1 MNNFQTIVTTPSS
14 QLEPAL
20 AIAATR
26 AGALGCLDLEFA
38 ADSSAA
44 QQAASRLEQLARGPY
59 GVKASYRQ
67 ADLLAALSTE
77 TLPRLEL
84 ILLTAHGEVS
94 RDALERQVQAAHA
107 RGLQVLLQATDISL
121 AQLGESLGVDGVVA
135 KGHESGGFV
144 GEETTFVL
152 LQRCLTHLSLSV
164 YAHGGIGLHSAAACY
179 AAGAA
184 GVVLDAQLALAK
196 ESRLPEAVKSAVA
209 AMDGSETICLGA
221 ELGQAVRIYSR
232 PHTAA
237 ARELSAVA
245 TRLDAEAHADR
256 QQAWLDEV
264 QRCIGWGALDQHVW
278 PLGQDAV
285 FAGAL
290 ADRYVTVGGIL
301 QAYRASI
308 ANHIEAAALGQPLD
322 AGSPLARSHGTRY
335 PIVQGPMTRVSDTA
349 RFALDVAEAGGLP
362 FLALALMRKEQA
374 MPVLEETKRLLG
386 DRPWGVG
393 ILGFVPAA
401 IRAQQ
406 LEAIR
411 AVGPDFAIIAGG
423 RPDQAQTLEQQGI
436 ATYLHVPSPALLR
449 LFLENGARRFIFEGR
464 ECGGHVGP
472 RSSFVLW
479 DAMIDALL
487 AHFDGAGADPTGYHI
502 LFAGGVH
509 DSLSA
514 LMVASLAGPLAQRG
528 VRLGV
533 LMGTAYLFT
542 HEAVTSGAIT
552 ARYQQEAVQSRQ
564 TVLVESGV
572 GHMTRCLPTPFVEA
586 FAQRKR
592 DLLQAGADGDRVRQE
607 LEDLNIGRLRMA
619 SKGIN
624 RNPDAATKPG
634 APAYIT
640 LDEQDQYQQGM
651 YMIGQVAGLREAV
664 CSVEELHREVSV
676 AGARRLASLAAVQQP
691 PALEAPLPPPARIAI
706 VGISTL
712 LPGAANLQ
720 TYWENIL
727 DKVDAISEIPLERF
741 DWRRYY
747 DPDKSARDKIYSRWG
762 GFIADVPLNPLD
774 YGMPPNSIP
783 SIEPMQLL
791 MLEAVRAALQDAGY
805 LNRPF
810 ARERT
815 SVTMAVGGGLGDLG
829 FNYGVRSYLP
839 HFLSAGS
846 QEVIDRLDDV
856 LPEWTEDS
864 FPGILLNVLAGR
876 IANRFDLNGPNL
888 VVDAACGSALAAL
901 DIAVKD
907 LQTQRTDVAIVGGA
921 DTVQSPFGF
930 LAFSKTQALSP
941 RGRCRPFDVEAD
953 GIAISEGLAVVVL
966 KRLEDAERD
975 GDRIYAVVQGIG
987 ASSDGRD
994 RSLTAP
1000 RPLGQLLALRRAYGQ
1015 ARFDPATL
1023 GLIEAHGTG
1032 TRVGDQVEA
1041 EALTTLFQET
1051 GLRGPTCAVGSVK
1064 SMIGHT
1070 KSTAGL
1076 AGMIKV
1082 ALGLY
1087 HKVLPPTLVD
1097 TPNPEISRNGSPIY
1111 VNSEARPWL
1120 RPDDRSARRAGVS
1133 AFGFGGTNFH
1143 AALEEYRDN
1152 YLPHAASRHNW
1163 PEEIIL
1169 LRAGDRDGLLAEID
1183 RLAQWLEAGNTPP
1196 LRHLAYTLYRRAPAI
1211 QSDTW
1216 LTLALVASSPLDLRQ
1231 MLAMA
1236 KEELLAGA
1244 ELILNPQGIYFA
1256 AEPLGRE
1263 GKVAFLF
1270 PGQGSQYPN
1279 MLADLVMQFPQLGE
1293 PFEHANRLAAGQLER
1308 PLSEYVY
1315 PVPAHDDATARQQR
1329 ADLTDTRVAQSALG
1343 AAGLAVSGF
1352 LAAVGL
1358 QPDFMAG
1365 HSYGELVALC
1375 RAGVF
1380 DQDALQRISL
1390 ARGRFMAEAT
1400 GPDSGA
1406 MAAVVA
1412 DQAAVEQAVQGLPD
1426 VAIANLNSPRQTVI
1440 SGPTAAVEQA
1450 LALFVQRGIQAKR
1463 IPVACAFHSPLVE
1476 PAQQRLAE
1484 VLETVEFSPPQTS
1497 VYSNTL
1503 GGPYPDDPAQIR
1515 AILSQQLARPVR
1527 FIEEIEALY
1536 AAGARIFVEAG
1547 PRSVLTG
1554 LVHSILGSLPHLAVA
1569 IDSGGRGLLDMQRAL
1584 AQIVAIGTELDLGA
1598 LFAGRDVCAIDLSK
1612 PYVDPARAAYGPTT
1626 WLVNGGR
1633 ARRWLDVQRGLAEPL
1648 VQPLDVSLAGAQPAV
1663 AAVAPPVE
1671 QPDLQPAPAQRTP
1684 LAQPAPVAR
1693 HSAPPAPLSDA
1704 LQAVDGDDATQVMMQ
1719 TQQLMARFL
1728 QMQTNVMSSYF
1739 SDAAAAGDAST
1750 GIAPADPVQ
1759 RPAAN
1764 RPPAE
1769 ALTAEPVVVLR
1780 PARPAIKPP
1789 AAGPAPILRFTLAA
1803 TDAPVIDAT
1812 AGLAPGRAVL
1822 ITADAYGVADSVA
1835 AMLREQG
1842 YDALIVHDHWPQPV
1856 NGVSGSSSNG
1866 HRNSNAW
1873 HYTATLVDR
1882 AAVNTLLESIRRDH
1896 GAIGSLLH
1904 LAALRPV
1911 KPFRELT
1918 LAGWQHVVE
1927 ADLVAFFNLLQGLQA
1942 DLLSAAAAGG
1952 ACLLA
1957 ATQLGGDFAAG
1968 ADSRRDFSPA
1978 QASIAGL
1985 LKTAAHELPAVRAK
1999 VLDFGALD
2007 DIGQAAA
2014 AVLAETGAADGLTEV
2029 GYRDGVRTMITLRQT
2044 PVDSHQVAIPALDDR
2059 SVLLVTGGARGITAS
2074 VVQELAER
2082 YRPTVV
2088 LVGRSPLPPEQE
2100 APETA
2105 GLLSARDLKAALLR
2119 SMSSA
2124 GEPAALAEVE
2134 AAYGRLLRER
2144 EMRGNLRRLQRSGA
2158 TVEYHALDVRD
2169 GDALA
2174 ALIDDVYRRLGRLD
2188 GVIHGAGVVEDRLI
2202 KDKTVDSLR
2211 RVVSTKLDSAFV
2223 LSRSLRPQSLKFL
2236 VFFSSVSGRFGNRG
2250 QGDYAAA
2257 NEVLN
2262 KLAALLDR
2270 DWPGRVV
2277 SINWGPWD
2285 AGMVSDE
2292 LRQQFAQRG
2301 VSLVPV
2307 DVGCQR
2313 LVEEINGG
2321 RPGEVE
2327 VLICG
2332 EDNQLMA
2339 RASRRSEA

>member
-1 MNNFQTIVTTPSS
+1 MSDKFQAIIITPVG
-14 QLEPAL
+14 LPEPST

-44 QQAASRLEQLARGPY
+44 HAAANRLEQFARGPY

-67 ADLLAALSTE
+67 ADLLASLSKE
-77 TLPRLEL
+77 TLPRLEFV
-84 ILLTAHGEVS
+84 LLSAHGEVDG
-94 RDALERQVQAAHA
+94 DALQRAVEAAHD
-107 RGLQVLLQATDISL
+107 RGLRVLLQATDISL
-121 AQLGESLGVDGVVA
+121 AQLCESLGVDGVVA
-135 KGHESGGFV
+135 KGHESGGLV

-152 LQRCLTHLSLSV
+152 LQRCLTHLSLPV
-164 YAHGGIGLHSAAACY
+164 FAHGGIGLHSAAACY

-221 ELGQAVRIYSR
+221 ELGQAVRVYSR
-232 PHTAA
+232 PHAAA
-237 ARELSAVA
+237 ARQLSEIA
-245 TRLDAEAHADR
+245 TRLDAEARGDR
-256 QQAWLDEV
+256 QQGWLDEV
-264 QRCIGWGALDQHVW
+264 ERRIGWGGLDQHAW
-278 PLGQDAV
+278 PLGQDAA

-301 QAYRASI
+301 QAYRDSI
-308 ANHIEAAALGQPLD
+308 ASHVEAAALGQPLD
-322 AGSPLARSHGTRY
+322 AGSPLAQSHGTRY

-349 RFALDVAEAGGLP
+349 RFAFDVAEAGGLP

-374 MPVLEETKRLLG
+374 MPLLEETKQLLG

-401 IRAQQ
+401 IRSQQ

-423 RPDQAQTLEQQGI
+423 RPDQAKTLEQQGI

-449 LFLENGARRFIFEGR
+449 LFLENGAKRFIFEGR

-487 AHFDGAGADPTGYHI
+487 AHFDGAGADPAEYHI

-514 LMVASLAGPLAQRG
+514 LMVASLAGPLVQRG

-572 GHMTRCLPTPFVEA
+572 GHMTRCLPTPFVAA

-624 RNPDAATKPG
+624 RNPDAATQAG
-634 APAYIT
+634 APSYVT

-651 YMIGQVAGLREAV
+651 YMIGQVAGLRNEV
-664 CSVEELHREVSV
+664 CSLEELHREVSV
-676 AGARRLASLAAVQQP
+676 AGARRLASLAATQQP
-691 PALEAPLPPPARIAI
+691 VALEANLPPAARIAI

-712 LPGAANLQ
+712 LPGAATLQ

-727 DKVDAISEIPLERF
+727 DKVDAISEIPVERF

-747 DPDKSARDKIYSRWG
+747 DPDKSARDKIYSHWG
-762 GFIADVPLNPLD
+762 GFIDDVPLNPLD

-805 LNRPF
+805 LDRPF

-839 HFLSAGS
+839 HFLSTGS
-846 QEVIDRLDDV
+846 QEVIDRLDDA

-888 VVDAACGSALAAL
+888 VVDAACGSSLAAL
-901 DIAVKD
+901 DIAIKD
-907 LQTQRTDVAIVGGA
+907 LQTQRTDLAIVGGA

-941 RGRCRPFDVEAD
+941 RGRCRPFDVDAD

-975 GDRIYAVVQGIG
+975 GDRIYAVIQGVG

-1032 TRVGDQVEA
+1032 TRLGDQVEA
-1041 EALTTLFQET
+1041 EALVTLFQET
-1051 GLRGPTCAVGSVK
+1051 GLDRPTCAVGSVK

-1097 TPNPEISRNGSPIY
+1097 TPNPNISRDGSPIY
-1111 VNSEARPWL
+1111 VNSEPRPWL
-1120 RPDDRSARRAGVS
+1120 RPDDRAARRAGVS

-1143 AALEEYRDN
+1143 AALEEYRDD
-1152 YLPHAASRHNW
+1152 YLPHSASRHTW
-1163 PEEIIL
+1163 SEEIIL
-1169 LRAGDRDGLLAEID
+1169 LRAADRDGLLAEID
-1183 RLAQWLEAGNTPP
+1183 RLAGWLEAGNTPP
-1196 LRHLAYTLYRRAPAI
+1196 LRHLAYTMYRRAQAI
-1211 QSDTW
+1211 QSDTA
-1216 LTLALVASSPLDLRQ
+1216 LTLALVASSPLDLGQ

-1236 KEELLAGA
+1236 RSELQAGA

-1256 AEPLGRE
+1256 AEPLGRG

-1279 MLADLVMQFPQLGE
+1279 MLADLVMQFPQMGE
-1293 PFEHANRLAAGQLER
+1293 PFECANRLAAGKLAR

-1315 PVPAHDDATARQQR
+1315 PVPAHDDETVKQQR
-1329 ADLTDTRVAQSALG
+1329 AELTDTRVAQPALG
-1343 AAGLAVSGF
+1343 ATGLAVSNF
-1352 LAAVGL
+1352 LATLGL
-1358 QPDFMAG
+1358 QPDFVAG

-1375 RAGVF
+1375 QAGVF
-1380 DQDALQRISL
+1380 DPDALQAISL
-1390 ARGRFMAEAT
+1390 ARGRYMAEAT

-1406 MAAVVA
+1406 MAAVIA
-1412 DQAAVEQAVQGLPD
+1412 DQTAVAGVAQGLPD
-1426 VAIANLNSPRQTVI
+1426 VTIANLNSPRQTVI

-1450 LALFVQRGIQAKR
+1450 VALFVQRGIQAKR

-1476 PAQQRLAE
+1476 PAQQRLAQF
-1484 VLETVEFSPPQTS
+1484 LDTVEFHAPQMS

-1503 GGPYPDDPAQIR
+1503 GGRYPDDPAQIR
-1515 AILSQQLARPVR
+1515 AVLSQQLARPVR

-1569 IDSGGRGLLDMQRAL
+1569 VDSGGRGLLDMQRTL
-1584 AQIVAIGTELDLGA
+1584 AQVIAIGTEIDLGA
-1598 LFAGRDVCAIDLSK
+1598 LFAGRDVRAIDLSK
-1612 PYVDPARAAYGPTT
+1612 PYVDPARAVYGPTT

-1633 ARRWLDVQRGLAEPL
+1633 ARRWQDVERGLPEPV
-1648 VQPLDVSLAGAQPAV
+1648 VQPLDVSLAGARPA
-1663 AAVAPPVE
+1663 
-1671 QPDLQPAPAQRTP
+1671 
-1684 LAQPAPVAR
+1684 
-1693 HSAPPAPLSDA
+1693 APPAAPTDAPPIAQPWPQVAPRTPTVQPSSMPNQVAASVPGLPLS
-1704 LQAVDGDDATQVMMQ
+1704 QAVPGDGAAEVMVQ

-1728 QMQTNVMSSYF
+1728 QMQANVMSSYL
-1739 SDAAAAGDAST
+1739 SDAEAVVAAPMEVA
-1750 GIAPADPVQ
+1750 PVQ
-1759 RPAAN
+1759 QSPAN

-1769 ALTAEPVVVLR
+1769 TLTAEPVVVLKR
-1780 PARPAIKPP
+1780 PLRPQVTPA
-1789 AAGPAPILRFTLAA
+1789 AAGPSPILRFTLAV
-1803 TDAPVIDAT
+1803 TDAPVINAT

-1822 ITADAYGVADSVA
+1822 ITADAYGVADAVA

-1842 YDALIVHDHWPQPV
+1842 YDALIVRDHSPQSV
-1856 NGVSGSSSNG
+1856 NGSTGNG
-1866 HRNSNAW
+1866 HLSGDTW
-1873 HYTATLVDR
+1873 HYTATLTDG
-1882 AAVNTLLESIRRDH
+1882 AEVNALLETVRRDH
-1896 GAIGSLLH
+1896 QAIGSLLH
-1904 LAALRPV
+1904 LAALRPMQS
-1911 KPFRELT
+1911 FRELT
-1918 LAGWQHVVE
+1918 LSGWQQAVE
-1927 ADLVAFFNLLQGLQA
+1927 ADLVGFFNLLQGVQA
-1942 DLLSAAAAGG
+1942 ELVSAAAAGG

-1957 ATQLGGDFAAG
+1957 ATQLGGDFAVG
-1968 ADSRRDFSPA
+1968 ADVLRDFSPA
-1978 QASIAGL
+1978 QSSIAGL
-1985 LKTAAHELPAVRAK
+1985 LKTAAHELPSVRTK
-1999 VLDFGALD
+1999 VVDFGTLD
-2007 DIGQAAA
+2007 DVGQAAA

-2029 GYRDGVRTMITLRQT
+2029 GYLDGVRTMIALRQS
-2044 PVDSHQVAIPALDDR
+2044 PVESHQVAIPVLDDN
-2059 SVLLVTGGARGITAS
+2059 SVVLVTGGARGITAS
-2074 VVQELAER
+2074 VVQELVRR
-2082 YRPTVV
+2082 YRPIVV
-2088 LVGRSPLPPEQE
+2088 LVGRSPLPPEE
-2100 APETA
+2100 ETPA
-2105 GLLSARDLKAALLR
+2105 TVGLHSAREIKAALLR
-2119 SMSSA
+2119 DMSSA
-2124 GEPAALAEVE
+2124 GQPVALAEVE

-2144 EMRGNLRRLQRSGA
+2144 EMRGNLHRLQRSGA

-2174 ALIDDVYRRLGRLD
+2174 ELIDDVYRRLGRLD

-2211 RVVSTKLDSAFV
+2211 RVVSTKVDSGFV
-2223 LSRSLRPQSLKFL
+2223 LSRSLRPESLKFL

-2262 KLAALLDR
+2262 KLAVLLDR

-2292 LRQQFAQRG
+2292 LRHQFAQRG

-2313 LVEEINGG
+2313 LVEEINAG

-2332 EDNQLMA
+2332 EDNQMMA
-2339 RASRRSEA
+2339 RASKRSEA